1 MPCLDAKIYSH
12 WFLGTG
18 HYLSPGGGGKED
30 IGGITWFLGEKKG
43 RSVVIENPK
52 GEITENFGRITE
64 EGEPIKFA
72 WMDLWKRKVN
82 YVAMFLVVCQL
93 SRDVIVYEDS

>member
-1 MPCLDAKIYSH
+1 MFRCQNKTH

-30 IGGITWFLGEKKG
+30 FEGITRFLGEQKG
-43 RSVVIENPK
+43 GSVVIENPT
-52 GEITENFGRITE
+52 GEITENFGTIMI

-72 WMDLWKRKVN
+72 WMDL
-82 YVAMFLVVCQL
+82 
-93 SRDVIVYEDS
+93 